1 MFIYCKPWI
10 HYCIFT
16 GLCAI
21 NPLDSYYSL
30 YNGFHSSLKTW
41 GKLAAGTQRLASRL
55 FLKNPSCLC
64 VNLLLGTKSNSIW
77 QALFFTS
84 TTRYLYTE
92 IIPGLPRT
100 HDSLK
105 RPQILFFK
113 CAVFFSHLFIF
124 NSSHCVDATY
134 LSSPIL
140 YNPPPPKNDNE
151 KRGVGKPG
159 VPNYASSTH
168 ASFMVLKSA
177 FLIIQN

>member
-113 CAVFFSHLFIF
+113 CAVFFFHI
-124 NSSHCVDATY
+124 Y
-134 LSSPIL
+134 L
-140 YNPPPPKNDNE
+140 
-151 KRGVGKPG
+151 
-159 VPNYASSTH
+159 
-168 ASFMVLKSA
+168 
-177 FLIIQN
+177 FLIHHTASMQRICLLPSYTILPLQKMIMKREESGSLESLIMHPPHMHLSWFWNQHS